1 MTNILR
7 IVTLYLSIL
16 FTAQLVAPPPATA
29 QTIPPIRHTYLAVGD
44 SLTVGLY
51 AAEGRGFTRI
61 VADRLPPG
69 YAFEIQ
75 AVTGAGIQNTLAQLP
90 TELTDHHP
98 DLVTVEVGINNLGTM
113 NVSEFAVNYLRL
125 LNKIAEE
132 SPGATVVVCTVP
144 WTGQIQLYRL
154 CACARVQRRDH
165 YRRSDSCLSFGTL
178 LGCPAVALRVSVES

>member
-29 QTIPPIRHTYLAVGD
+29 QTVPPTPHTYLAVGD

-51 AAEGRGFTRI
+51 ATDGHGFARL

-75 AVTGAGIQNTLAQLP
+75 AVTGAGIENTLAQLP
-90 TELTDHHP
+90 TELDDHHP

-113 NVSEFAVNYLRL
+113 NASEFAVNYLRL
-125 LNKIAEE
+125 LRDIADQAPAPRWSCAPCPGPGR
-132 SPGATVVVCTVP
+132 SPA
-144 WTGQIQLYRL
+144 RL
-154 CACARVQRRDH
+154 LMPV
-165 YRRSDSCLSFGTL
+165 RSSST
-178 LGCPAVALRVSVES
+178 A